1 MIYIGSKDGEVYA
14 TRVDDNGNGNGN
26 INDAY
31 LNIGELMSGFRSDDA
46 GNIDLDLLVAL
57 PDLINNQTVK
67 LS

>member
-1 MIYIGSKDGEVYA
+1 MIYIGSKDGEVYV
-14 TRVDDNGNGNGN
+14 TKIDLINGNS
-26 INDAY
+26 INTAY
-31 LNIGELMSGFRSDDA
+31 LNIGELVNGFRSDDA

>member
-14 TRVDDNGNGNGN
+14 TRVDDNGNGNS
-26 INDAY
+26 INTAY
-31 LNIGELMSGFRSDDA
+31 LNIGELMNGFRSDDA